1 MDKMINFC
9 SCFMLECVTELNPEN
24 FAGYVLLSNIHATTG
39 NWDLRENVQQL
50 RKKRGVKKPA
60 QSHVD
65 GREE

>member
-1 MDKMINFC
+1 
-9 SCFMLECVTELNPEN
+9 MLECVTELNPEN
-24 FAGYVLLSNIHATTG
+24 FAGSVLLSNIHATTG
-39 NWDLRENVQQL
+39 NWDLRENVQQQ

>member
-1 MDKMINFC
+1 MG
-9 SCFMLECVTELNPEN
+9 ECVTELNPEN
-24 FAGYVLLSNIHATTG
+24 FAGYVLLSNTDATTG

-65 GREE
+65 GSEE